1 LGSHG
6 ALLRRSVP
14 ALNNTHASATE
25 KGGKVFQVVDLADEA
40 NGVKNEALHE
50 FFEVSVVENAAF
62 LGKSE
67 GDFVN
72 NEVCLTNCEGD
83 AVKNE
88 VRCENFEG
96 TAKKNEARCE
106 NCKDGAVKNEV
117 RLENFEGDFVINEDR
132 FELEEGFFRQD
143 YRIIRID
150 SCVSSS
156 VSPVSFDSLAPA
168 LLALRANL
176 RLLFLKGP
184 AFSIVVNSA
193 GFVSYL
199 PKIPQSFEDA
209 FDLAGALGAFA
220 AELGGEGFGA
230 GGGVGAFRGHLKGR
244 KIDHRIH
251 GTTLD

>member
-1 LGSHG
+1 MSDLGDHMERCC
-6 ALLRRSVP
+6 AVVCQP
-14 ALNNTHASATE
+14 LNNTHASATE
-25 KGGKVFQVVDLADEA
+25 KGGKGFQVVDLADEA

-50 FFEVSVVENAAF
+50 IFEVSVVENAAF
-62 LGKSE
+62 LGKNE

-83 AVKNE
+83 AENNE
-88 VRCENFEG
+88 VRCENCEG
-96 TAKKNEARCE
+96 SAKKNKARCE

-156 VSPVSFDSLAPA
+156 VSSVSFDSLAPA

-184 AFSIVVNSA
+184 AFSIVVPFSCPFAFFVAKSNLSAAPVSAKSMLA
-193 GFVSYL
+193 GFRWKSRRPIFCL
-199 PKIPQSFEDA
+199 S
-209 FDLAGALGAFA
+209 DLA
-220 AELGGEGFGA
+220 
-230 GGGVGAFRGHLKGR
+230 
-244 KIDHRIH
+244 
-251 GTTLD
+251 

>member
-156 VSPVSFDSLAPA
+156 VSPVLS
-168 LLALRANL
+168 
-176 RLLFLKGP
+176 
-184 AFSIVVNSA
+184 VVNSA

>member
-1 LGSHG
+1 MERCC
-6 ALLRRSVP
+6 AVVCQP
-14 ALNNTHASATE
+14 LNNTHASATE
-25 KGGKVFQVVDLADEA
+25 KGGKGFQVVDLADEA

-50 FFEVSVVENAAF
+50 IFEVSVVENAAF
-62 LGKSE
+62 LGKNE

-83 AVKNE
+83 AENNE
-88 VRCENFEG
+88 VRCGNFEAS
-96 TAKKNEARCE
+96 AKKNKARCE

-143 YRIIRID
+143 YWIIRID

-156 VSPVSFDSLAPA
+156 VSSVSFDSLAPA

-193 GFVSYL
+193 SFGFISAR
-199 PKIPQSFEDA
+199 DR
-209 FDLAGALGAFA
+209 
-220 AELGGEGFGA
+220 AEFRGCLRSGWCA
-230 GGGVGAFRGHLKGR
+230 GGFCGRIGRRGFRRWRWGWQ
-244 KIDHRIH
+244 
-251 GTTLD
+251 